1 MSDKPTTT
9 VDLSW
14 KGGFEFVSRDGY
26 GHALVVDAPE
36 NEGEPFAG
44 FMPGEL
50 LLTSLAGCS
59 GIDIVNIMRRQR
71 QQVTGLEIHVK
82 GAQQS
87 DPPWTWDEI
96 ELEYVVKGVGLKASA
111 VERAIHL
118 SETKYCSVG
127 ATLGAK
133 ARITSGFRIVEE
145 PESAA
150 VDEGEGD

>member
-14 KGGFEFVSRDGY
+14 KGGFEFVSRDSY
-26 GHALVVDAPE
+26 GHALVVHAPE

-59 GIDIVNIMRRQR
+59 GIDVVNIMRRQR
-71 QQVTGLEIHVK
+71 QEVTGLEIHVK

-96 ELEYVVKGVGLKASA
+96 ELEYVIKGVGLKRRRRLREPFISPRPGTAPSA
-111 VERAIHL
+111 RH
-118 SETKYCSVG
+118 
-127 ATLGAK
+127 
-133 ARITSGFRIVEE
+133 SGQRPGLPAGF
-145 PESAA
+145 
-150 VDEGEGD
+150 G